1 VEWPLPLGEE
11 GAKQEVDDPEK
22 TNNPKV
28 IRRRIIRERQGKVK
42 TAKITAGKGCS
53 ESKWLAAKSATS

>member
-11 GAKQEVDDPEK
+11 GKKQEVDDPEK

-28 IRRRIIRERQGKVK
+28 TRGTKIRERQVK
-42 TAKITAGKGCS
+42 
-53 ESKWLAAKSATS
+53 

>member
-11 GAKQEVDDPEK
+11 GEKQEVDDPEK

-28 IRRRIIRERQGKVK
+28 TRRTIIRERQGK
-42 TAKITAGKGCS
+42 
-53 ESKWLAAKSATS
+53 